1 MTPRYT
7 AISLLHVLFLFLF
20 ASCGG
25 KNGKQHSADNTATD
39 SLDVPISYT
48 VALAD
53 VNGDGMRITYQFYD
67 LDKADTGDYR
77 MIHVYMK
84 VDGTEDTMTVSGSW
98 KLLATDSGE
107 FIRVNY
113 GKSSRLLE
121 KEGRWNLLMGNKDSL
136 MADTGRIILRQKAD
150 NDLRNSTIH
159 LYGKVRVNADKT
171 AIFIDETG
179 DSIPV
184 LKLSAFRKLLEKNDS
199 VNLETGVNGIQLMG
213 TIQIRMAMD
222 GKSTQKS
229 LIVEQVGKTE

>member
-1 MTPRYT
+1 
-7 AISLLHVLFLFLF
+7 
-20 ASCGG
+20 
-25 KNGKQHSADNTATD
+25 
-39 SLDVPISYT
+39 
-48 VALAD
+48 
-53 VNGDGMRITYQFYD
+53 MRITYQFYD

-121 KEGRWNLLMGNKDSL
+121 KEGRWNLLMANKDSL

-229 LIVEQVGKTE
+229 LIIEQVGKTE